1 MRKRLIGQ
9 AATNLIRNLIRH
21 PRWRWFV
28 VLGSLFY
35 LISPLDISPDFV
47 PLIGWVDDGLLATLV
62 VSEVSQFLL
71 DNRRNSSRKGAV
83 VSQQAESAAKQT
95 AKETVIDVTA
105 VPAS

>member
-35 LISPLDISPDFV
+35 LVSPLDISPDFV
-47 PLIGWVDDGLLATLV
+47 PLVGWVDDGLLATLV

-71 DNRRNSSRKGAV
+71 DNRRNSSRKTAAAAQ
-83 VSQQAESAAKQT
+83 SPQAAAKQ
-95 AKETVIDVTA
+95 AANESVIDVTA
-105 VPAS
+105 VPVS